1 MKTRAEALN
10 TDKIGEDSDKQV
22 QWFDKSNYEKRINA
36 IYDYVEKLERENEIY
51 KLKEMK

>member
-36 IYDYVEKLERENEIY
+36 IYDYVEKLEEEIRI
-51 KLKEMK
+51 LKGKK